1 MTELNIFEQALRT
14 KLRFSTPRGLVT
26 TEDLWDLPLSS
37 AAGKPNL
44 DDVARDLYKM
54 LKDEE
59 EVSFV
64 QTATEKNPSAKLGF
78 EVVKHVISV
87 KLAEREANRLAAD
100 KAAQKQKIMAI
111 IAQKQDEAL
120 TGKSLEEL
128 TAMVDG
134 L

>member
-44 DDVARDLYKM
+44 DDVARDLYKL

-64 QTATEKNPSAKLGF
+64 QPATEKNTSAKLRF

>member
-44 DDVARDLYKM
+44 DDVARDLYKL

-64 QTATEKNPSAKLGF
+64 QPATEKNTSAKLGF

-87 KLAEREANRLAAD
+87 KLAEREVNRLAAD

>member
-44 DDVARDLYKM
+44 DDVARALYKL

-64 QTATEKNPSAKLGF
+64 QTATEKNTSAKLGF

>member
-44 DDVARDLYKM
+44 DDVARDLYKL

-64 QTATEKNPSAKLGF
+64 QPATEKNTSANLGF

-87 KLAEREANRLAAD
+87 KLAEREVNRLAAD

>member
-44 DDVARDLYKM
+44 DDVARDLYKQ
-54 LKDEE
+54 LKDEN

-64 QTATEKNPSAKLGF
+64 QPAAEKNSSAKLGF
-78 EVVKHVISV
+78 EVVKHIISV

>member
-1 MTELNIFEQALRT
+1 MTELNIFEQALRA
-14 KLRFSTPRGLVT
+14 KLRFSTSRGLVT

-37 AAGKPNL
+37 TSGKPNL
-44 DDVARDLYKM
+44 DDVARDLYKQ

-64 QTATEKNPSAKLGF
+64 KPDAEKNASAKLGF
-78 EVVKHVISV
+78 EVVKHIISV